1 MCPEKLYILVAIAC
15 WNPFVNAMVRIIAI
29 TLIAVA
35 AMASRMINLE
45 KECWLLN
52 ATRRA
57 IKREMFKNAV
67 LLIKNRLHQA
77 ARKVFCRIGL
87 SLHTKHFMKYLFSL
101 LLVLIAAG
109 LRSQMPDSTY
119 MSNIYSTK
127 LFIKGNQLAY
137 PILTL
142 NGNEQLE
149 LFFDDLDG
157 DVKTYY
163 YTYQLCNADWTPV
176 QISTF
181 DYIRGFA
188 QNQITEYHFS
198 SLALIRYTHYHIVL
212 PENNSRLTLSG
223 NYLLKVYLNND
234 TSKLA
239 FTKRILV
246 VQNAVSISAQV
257 ITPMN
262 PQISNTHQ
270 KLQFTVNSKALPI
283 SNPFQ
288 QIHVVVLQNYR
299 WDNAVTLNKP
309 SFYSG
314 TTYEYNSDETPVFPG
329 GNQWRWIDLQSFRF
343 QSDRIAKVDYLKN
356 GDVIYAKP
364 DRDRSGQPY
373 YFYQDNNGKYFI
385 QTTDLIDP
393 NWQAD
398 YGRVRF
404 VFVPPDNLPLEGKE
418 LYLLGEFTGYQLNG
432 ASHMVF
438 NQSSGAYEGS
448 ALLKMGLYN
457 YAYVTVNSGEYHGIP
472 SFEITEGNHFETEN
486 NYDILVY
493 YRALGGRA
501 DQLVAIYSLNS
512 QNNIQ

>member
-1 MCPEKLYILVAIAC
+1 MKHLVVI
-15 WNPFVNAMVRIIAI
+15 
-29 TLIAVA
+29 
-35 AMASRMINLE
+35 
-45 KECWLLN
+45 
-52 ATRRA
+52 
-57 IKREMFKNAV
+57 
-67 LLIKNRLHQA
+67 
-77 ARKVFCRIGL
+77 
-87 SLHTKHFMKYLFSL
+87 
-101 LLVLIAAG
+101 LLVFTATHLQA
-109 LRSQMPDSTY
+109 QTPDSIY
-119 MSNIYSTK
+119 MSNIYSAK
-127 LFIKGNQLAY
+127 LFIQGNQLAD
-137 PILTL
+137 PIMTL
-142 NGNEQLE
+142 NGNQKME
-149 LFFDDLDG
+149 LFFDDLDA

-198 SLALIRYTHYHIVL
+198 SVALIRYTHYHIVL
-212 PENNSRLTLSG
+212 PENNSQLTLSG

-246 VQNAVSISAQV
+246 VQNAVGIAAQV
-257 ITPMN
+257 MTPMN
-262 PQISNTHQ
+262 PQISYSHQ
-270 KLQFTVNSKALPI
+270 KLQFTINTKALPI

-299 WDNAVTLNKP
+299 WDNAVILDKP

-356 GDVIYAKP
+356 GDIIYAKP
-364 DRDRSGQPY
+364 DKDRSGQPY
-373 YFYQDNNGKYFI
+373 YFYQDDDGKYFI

-404 VFVPPDNLPLEGKE
+404 VFVPPDNLPLEGRD
-418 LYLLGEFTGYQLNG
+418 LYLIGEFNGYRLNN
-432 ASHMVF
+432 ASRMVF
-438 NQSSGAYEGS
+438 NPASGAYEGS
-448 ALLKMGLYN
+448 YLMKMGLYN
-457 YAYVTVNSGEYHGIP
+457 YAYVTVNSGEPPTNP
-472 SFEITEGNHFETEN
+472 SFEFTEGNHFETEN
-486 NYDILVY
+486 NYNILVY
-493 YRALGGRA
+493 YRAMGGRA
-501 DQLVAIYSLNS
+501 DQLVGIYSLNS
-512 QNNIQ
+512 QNNIR

>member
-1 MCPEKLYILVAIAC
+1 
-15 WNPFVNAMVRIIAI
+15 
-29 TLIAVA
+29 
-35 AMASRMINLE
+35 
-45 KECWLLN
+45 
-52 ATRRA
+52 
-57 IKREMFKNAV
+57 
-67 LLIKNRLHQA
+67 
-77 ARKVFCRIGL
+77 
-87 SLHTKHFMKYLFSL
+87 MKYLFL
-101 LLVLIAAG
+101 LLLAVSGMNLFA
-109 LRSQMPDSTY
+109 QVPDSVY
-119 MSNIYSTK
+119 MSNIYSAK

-137 PILTL
+137 PVLTL

-149 LFFDDLDG
+149 LSFDDLDA

-188 QNQITEYHFS
+188 QNQITEYHYS
-198 SLALIRYTHYHIVL
+198 SVALIRYTHYHILL

-223 NYLLKVYLNND
+223 NYLLKIYLNND
-234 TSKLA
+234 TSQLA

-246 VQNAVSISAQV
+246 VQNAVSIAAQV
-257 ITPMN
+257 TIPLN
-262 PQISNTHQ
+262 PQISSTHQ

-288 QIHVVVLQNYR
+288 QLKVVVMQNDR
-299 WDNAVTLNKP
+299 WDNAVYLSRP

-314 TTYEYNSDETPVFPG
+314 TNYEYNSDETPVFPG

-373 YFYQDNNGKYFI
+373 YFFADDNGKYYI

-404 VFVPPDNLPLEGKE
+404 VFVPPDNTPFEGKD
-418 LYLLGEFTGYQLNG
+418 LYLLGEFTGYRLND
-432 ASHMVF
+432 ASRMIF
-438 NQSSGAYEGS
+438 NPASGAYEGS

-457 YAYVTVNSGEYHGIP
+457 YAYVTVNSGEIHANP
-472 SFEITEGNHFETEN
+472 SFEFTEGNHLETEN

-493 YRALGGRA
+493 YRTMGGRY
-501 DQLVAIYSLNS
+501 DQLVGIYSMNS
-512 QNNIQ
+512 QNNLR